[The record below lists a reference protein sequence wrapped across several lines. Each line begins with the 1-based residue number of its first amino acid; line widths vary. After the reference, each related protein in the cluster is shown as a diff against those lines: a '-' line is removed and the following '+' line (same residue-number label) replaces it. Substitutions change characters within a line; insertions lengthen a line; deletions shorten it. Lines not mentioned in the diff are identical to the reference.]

1 MKIKPKTVWSMTIPL
16 AGGVAGA
23 AIGPAPAAAKGIE
36 AQNQANHASPA
47 IQQDRGT
54 AFAQSAA
61 TPDLTQQPK
70 LQRRSKAKATVPS
83 NLVAQSPASP
93 SDPTTPSTPGAT
105 DPTTP
110 VTPSTPGAT
119 DPTTPTTP
127 STPGATD
134 PTTPATPTT
143 PGATDPNGLGTPATP
158 GATDPSTPTTPS
170 TPGATDP
177 SRPGTPVTGSTPAV
191 SAPAVNYFYVGG
203 DFGGT
208 QVDPFS
214 VGRTNGDFRVENF
227 RSAGYGVFVGYR
239 MGDIRLEGEIFH
251 TASAVSNGFA
261 QGALATANVNGTTQN
276 NAYMLNAYYDVPI
289 GGVIKPYVGA
299 GIGLMTSRFTG
310 GATVATAGTG
320 GNPATITNE
329 SYDGSKSGL
338 AYQLK
343 AGVAYALDAKTDLF
357 FQFRYLSTP
366 RNSAGVGQIN
376 DYSSQSFEGGLRIGL

>member
-1 MKIKPKTVWSMTIPL
+1 
-16 AGGVAGA
+16 
-23 AIGPAPAAAKGIE
+23 
-36 AQNQANHASPA
+36 
-47 IQQDRGT
+47 
-54 AFAQSAA
+54 
-61 TPDLTQQPK
+61 
-70 LQRRSKAKATVPS
+70 
-83 NLVAQSPASP
+83 
-93 SDPTTPSTPGAT
+93 
-105 DPTTP
+105 
-110 VTPSTPGAT
+110 
-119 DPTTPTTP
+119 
-127 STPGATD
+127 
-134 PTTPATPTT
+134 
-143 PGATDPNGLGTPATP
+143 
-158 GATDPSTPTTPS
+158 
-170 TPGATDP
+170 
-177 SRPGTPVTGSTPAV
+177 VTGSTPAV

-227 RSAGYGVFVGYR
+227 RSAGYGIFVGYR
-239 MGDIRLEGEIFH
+239 MGDIRLEGEVFH
-251 TASAVSNGFA
+251 TSSAVSTGFA
-261 QGALATANVNGTTQN
+261 QGSLATANVNGTTRN

-289 GGVIKPYVGA
+289 GGAIKPYVGA
-299 GIGLMTSRFTG
+299 GVGIMTSRFTG

-329 SYDGSKSGL
+329 SYDASKSGL

>member
-1 MKIKPKTVWSMTIPL
+1 M
-16 AGGVAGA
+16 
-23 AIGPAPAAAKGIE
+23 
-36 AQNQANHASPA
+36 
-47 IQQDRGT
+47 
-54 AFAQSAA
+54 
-61 TPDLTQQPK
+61 
-70 LQRRSKAKATVPS
+70 
-83 NLVAQSPASP
+83 
-93 SDPTTPSTPGAT
+93 
-105 DPTTP
+105 
-110 VTPSTPGAT
+110 
-119 DPTTPTTP
+119 
-127 STPGATD
+127 
-134 PTTPATPTT
+134 
-143 PGATDPNGLGTPATP
+143 
-158 GATDPSTPTTPS
+158 
-170 TPGATDP
+170 
-177 SRPGTPVTGSTPAV
+177 TGSTPAV

-214 VGRTNGDFRVENF
+214 VGRANGDFRVENF

-239 MGDIRLEGEIFH
+239 MGDIRLEGEVFY
-251 TASAVSNGFA
+251 TAAAVSNGFA
-261 QGALATANVNGTTQN
+261 QGALATANVNGTTRN

-299 GIGLMTSRFTG
+299 GVGIMTSRFTG

-329 SYDGSKSGL
+329 SYDASKSGL